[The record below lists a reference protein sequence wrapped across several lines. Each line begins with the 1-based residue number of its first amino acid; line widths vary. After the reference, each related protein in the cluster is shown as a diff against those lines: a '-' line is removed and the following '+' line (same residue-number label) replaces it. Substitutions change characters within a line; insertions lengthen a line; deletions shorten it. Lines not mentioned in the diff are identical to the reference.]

1 LATEIAPLELLIVVP
16 SGFTPPRVL
25 LVAVGREYVPA
36 GVAHPSAFPLASTP
50 CAYCPVVQ
58 LVPFAAKA
66 VAVPALPLV
75 LWLRVGKLVMFAAL
89 MVGAVWNDGA
99 PAPPVAGPANTL
111 FCAALDNENVNAGV
125 LVAVATEVVNS
136 GERFPAEKVVT
147 VPLPDGFVYSHAV
160 PLQCTKAAVD
170 GAAIA

>member
-1 LATEIAPLELLIVVP
+1 M
-16 SGFTPPRVL
+16 
-25 LVAVGREYVPA
+25 
-36 GVAHPSAFPLASTP
+36 
-50 CAYCPVVQ
+50 
-58 LVPFAAKA
+58 
-66 VAVPALPLV
+66 
-75 LWLRVGKLVMFAAL
+75 RVGKLVMFAAL

-170 GAAIA
+170 GAAIAWPSMPTTVVAPPVDVLVASPDRAVNVPLPPHDPHV